1 MSCVIWTEPEIEA
14 ACLRYYLAW
23 KQVRDAATEGR
34 DCGVIL
40 GHLERLCSLSAAT
53 REALESVPDRAV
65 RPRGEGYTV
74 LLGPEGLFVTESV
87 IRVEPTDAM
96 RLGR

>member
-1 MSCVIWTEPEIEA
+1 MSCTILTEPQVEDACCRYFAAWLAVREA
-14 ACLRYYLAW
+14 RHLGVGAIYDRLETLRRLTP
-23 KQVRDAATEGR
+23 ATT
-34 DCGVIL
+34 
-40 GHLERLCSLSAAT
+40 A
-53 REALESVPDRAV
+53 ALESVPDRAV
-65 RPRGEGYTV
+65 RLRGEGYTV